1 MENKDN
7 LLGVIKT
14 LFKWK
19 KQLIFLCAATG
30 IGSII
35 LVFILPVFY
44 KATTTFLAASPDQAK
59 PELVFGKGNL
69 EAEFYGSASDIDRLM
84 ILSGSNDLV
93 DFLVDSFDLYN
104 VYDIDPDHPKAKYV
118 VKKEF
123 FSLYDI
129 TKNKRDGI
137 VLTVEDKDKERAAAL
152 ANAAREKI
160 NEQALLLIKE
170 SQKKAIKTYE
180 NDITGKEK
188 KLHSV
193 GDSLAGI
200 RKQYHIY
207 NVEAQTE
214 NLTNQLSEAEAKLTR
229 NSVRLEALKESGK
242 IPRDS
247 IIQIEAMVKGLE
259 AEVKSLDT
267 KMNDLN
273 NGLADFIA
281 FEQEYMEANRQLSD
295 DKERLKIYNAVL
307 NSDVPAVYLVESASV
322 PVVKSKPNRKI
333 IVLAAVVC
341 AFLFG
346 VIGILLF
353 ENYKDINWRELY
365 HGK

>member
-1 MENKDN
+1 M
-7 LLGVIKT
+7 VI
-14 LFKWK
+14 
-19 KQLIFLCAATG
+19 I
-30 IGSII
+30 
-35 LVFILPVFY
+35 
-44 KATTTFLAASPDQAK
+44 
-59 PELVFGKGNL
+59 
-69 EAEFYGSASDIDRLM
+69 RL
-84 ILSGSNDLV
+84 
-93 DFLVDSFDLYN
+93 
-104 VYDIDPDHPKAKYV
+104 
-118 VKKEF
+118 
-123 FSLYDI
+123 
-129 TKNKRDGI
+129 
-137 VLTVEDKDKERAAAL
+137 EDKDKERAAAL